1 VPGKKPFEENV
12 MPIETLDHYS
22 VRTSDVEKTRTF
34 YETVIGLHAGPRPDF
49 PFPGAWMYKGDQA
62 VVHII
67 GVDPTDSSGL
77 LGYLGNRAESHKGTG
92 SVDHIAFVASDLES
106 MRRHFDSKRIDF
118 REREVPGLALHQIFL
133 VDPNGVTIELNF
145 RLAAA

>member
-1 VPGKKPFEENV
+1 

-22 VRTSDVEKTRTF
+22 VRTLDVDKTRSF
-34 YETVIGLHAGPRPDF
+34 YETVIGLSSGPRPNF
-49 PFPGAWMYKGDQA
+49 PFPGAWMYLGDRA
-62 VVHII
+62 MVHII

-77 LGYLGNRAESHKGTG
+77 LGYLGSRSDSQEGTG
-92 SVDHIAFVASDLES
+92 TFDHIAFVASDLDA
-106 MRRHFDSKRIDF
+106 MRAHFSANHIDF

-145 RLAAA
+145 HHKATAAHTAQ